1 MRAGVARAVIV
12 GVGCCALFAQPA
24 GARTRVLAHWKVTV
38 SGSVRHTW
46 SLPSSEP
53 CRATGD
59 GFVSA
64 RFHST
69 HPERITIAD
78 NGFGLGDITW
88 NGFFRKISV
97 TITAVDRRTRNPP
110 LQGQTCDTFPPV
122 PDTRACG
129 TRRFHTGLSVE
140 MPLPPVRRRYVIG
153 DLGSFTTPA
162 LNPPKGVA
170 ECERDG
176 FNSFSQIGTGAK
188 PGAELLRLP
197 GYPTPARLAARPR
210 HRIVVAVTQRHRWVR
225 SALTVRRV
233 RIVFT
238 PGR

>member
-1 MRAGVARAVIV
+1 MRAGVARAVVV
-12 GVGCCALFAQPA
+12 GVACCVLFVQQA
-24 GARTRVLAHWKVTV
+24 GARTRVLAHWKVTI

-53 CRATGD
+53 CQATGD

-88 NGFFRKISV
+88 NGFFTKLGV
-97 TITAVDRRTRNPP
+97 AVTAVDRRTRNPP
-110 LQGQTCDTFPPV
+110 RAGESCDTSEPV

-129 TRRFHTGLSVE
+129 MRHLHTGLFVE
-140 MPLPPVRRRYVIG
+140 MPLPPIRRRYVIG

-162 LNPPKGVA
+162 FNPPKGVQ

-176 FNSFSQIGTGAK
+176 FDSFSSIGTGVK

-210 HRIVVAVTQRHRWVR
+210 HRIVVAVRQRHRWVR
-225 SALTVRRV
+225 SAVTVRRV

-238 PGR
+238 PAR

>member
-1 MRAGVARAVIV
+1 MRAGVARAVV
-12 GVGCCALFAQPA
+12 LGVACWAICAPSA
-24 GARTRVLAHWKVTV
+24 GARTTVLAHWKVTV

-59 GFVSA
+59 GFLSA

-88 NGFFRKISV
+88 NGFFTKISA

-110 LQGQTCDTFPPV
+110 REGQSCDTSEPV

-129 TRRFHTGLSVE
+129 TRRFRTGLFVE

-153 DLGSFTTPA
+153 DLGSFTSPA
-162 LNPPKGVA
+162 LNAPKGVE

-176 FNSFSQIGTGAK
+176 FDSFSSIGTRVK

-210 HRIVVAVTQRHRWVR
+210 HRIVLAVTQRHRWVR
-225 SALTVRRV
+225 SALTLRHVQ
-233 RIVFT
+233 IVLT